1 MASIFFMADLSL
13 AFFSEEASSD
23 RAARNDRPSV
33 LSIWNARGVP
43 NAGSPFRT
51 HSNGIQ
57 DLMGVTHRKRLTAI
71 SRVDKR
77 LFCYISRLARP
88 VARAR
93 RGCSGGAPLCL
104 TNETPA
110 TH

>member
-51 HSNGIQ
+51 HSNDIR
-57 DLMGVTHRKRLTAI
+57 DRMGVAQRKRLTAI
-71 SRVDKR
+71 SPADNR
-77 LFCYISRLARP
+77 LF
-88 VARAR
+88 
-93 RGCSGGAPLCL
+93 
-104 TNETPA
+104 
-110 TH
+110 